1 MVTLLLLDIAP
12 LTAVPLDL
20 VVLDIG
26 AWSREAVG
34 GSMPLALPVALLA
47 GLVSFFSPCV
57 LPLLPGYLSYATGLG
72 AAEVIEGTH
81 RRGRMLAGTVLFVLG
96 FAAVFVASGAL
107 LGTVGRVLLEQAE
120 LITRGVGVVTIV
132 LGLIFAGVIPLGRG
146 ELRFSRIPTL
156 GVATAPLLGIVF
168 GIGWTPCIGPAL
180 SVVLTLSLTEG
191 SALRGGIL
199 AFVYALGLG
208 IPFVLAGLAYARMA
222 RTVQFVRRHQ
232 LALLRIGGGLMVV
245 VGLLL
250 VSGLW
255 TRLVGVMQQW
265 ANSFGV
271 II

>member
-1 MVTLLLLDIAP
+1 MLPHVVVTELVGIGP
-12 LTAVPLDL
+12 

-26 AWSREAVG
+26 SWAREAVA
-34 GSMPLALPVALLA
+34 GSMPIALPVALLA

-72 AAEVIEGTH
+72 AAEVLQGSG
-81 RRGRMLAGTVLFVLG
+81 RRGRMLAGTGLFVLG

-107 LGTVGRVLLEQAE
+107 VGSVGKLLFAHSAVITTV
-120 LITRGVGVVTIV
+120 VGVVAIL
-132 LGLIFAGVIPLGRG
+132 LGLIFAGLVPLGRR
-146 ELRFSRIPTL
+146 EVRFSRIPTF
-156 GVATAPLLGIVF
+156 GIATAPLLGVVF

-199 AFVYALGLG
+199 AFTYALGLG
-208 IPFVLAGLAYARMA
+208 VPFVLAGLAYTRMA
-222 RTVQFVRRHQ
+222 RTTTFVRRHQ
-232 LALLRIGGGLMVV
+232 LLLLRLGGGMMVA

-250 VSGLW
+250 VTGLW
-255 TRLVGVMQQW
+255 SRLVGVLQQW
-265 ANSFGV
+265 TASFGV